1 MTVPGRSLAGLT
13 GSEMGSKAGFCA
25 ESIRVTGTVGF
36 LVAIELVFGLVLPDP
51 VDGGVLTPGVVPAV
65 GVDRPDPDAEAEAD
79 ALLVLPLEFP
89 EDLPLPVG
97 LPLGFIF

>member
-1 MTVPGRSLAGLT
+1 M
-13 GSEMGSKAGFCA
+13 
-25 ESIRVTGTVGF
+25 
-36 LVAIELVFGLVLPDP
+36 AIELVFGLGLPDP
-51 VDGGVLTPGVVPAV
+51 VDGGVLTPGVVPAA

-79 ALLVLPLEFP
+79 ALLELPFEFP